1 MFLKKIIFFEQYRGY
16 NLLYSEAGAVGA
28 WHDIQGNGGRYMELQ
43 LVNEWVKSAE
53 GCFAAGDIAS
63 MRACGRQMLEESPG
77 NPVAMALIA
86 EASVYMQDFQE
97 AESWLEKMDQAVDKG
112 SSQGWKLDNG
122 NLRSLFAKAL
132 YYGAQYELSLAMEAY
147 EKLFAQYE
155 QTVRRGLSGSF
166 RFTTNN
172 QN

>member
-53 GCFAAGDIAS
+53 GCFAAGDMAS

-112 SSQGWKLDNG
+112 GKRINC
-122 NLRSLFAKAL
+122 RSLDINIVIVH
-132 YYGAQYELSLAMEAY
+132 GSNSLNADNTCIN
-147 EKLFAQYE
+147 KDP
-155 QTVRRGLSGSF
+155 
-166 RFTTNN
+166 
-172 QN
+172 

>member
-97 AESWLEKMDQAVDKG
+97 AESWL
-112 SSQGWKLDNG
+112 
-122 NLRSLFAKAL
+122 
-132 YYGAQYELSLAMEAY
+132 
-147 EKLFAQYE
+147 
-155 QTVRRGLSGSF
+155 
-166 RFTTNN
+166 
-172 QN
+172 